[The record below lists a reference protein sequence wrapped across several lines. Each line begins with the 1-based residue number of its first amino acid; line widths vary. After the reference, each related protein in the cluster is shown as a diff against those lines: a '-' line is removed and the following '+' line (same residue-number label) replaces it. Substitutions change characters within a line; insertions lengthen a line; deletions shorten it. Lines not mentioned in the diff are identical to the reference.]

1 MKNIEKLCLKWNDF
15 QANLSS
21 AFERFRNDLDFAD
34 VTLAS
39 DDGKQFETH
48 KMILASS
55 SPFFMEV
62 LRKNKHPHPLI
73 YMRGVKAE
81 ELLAMLDFLY
91 FGEAS
96 VNQESLEVFLGLA
109 EELELKGLT
118 NTSWSNNQDYETK
131 PPPTENNFEQKIHEV
146 ESFSYVRRPLVECNR
161 NTETK
166 SSSVAMVSVD
176 THPLDEQ
183 VKSMM
188 RDTGN
193 KMTYGNKSRK
203 LFACNVCEKE
213 GDYTNT
219 KTHIEAKHIASN
231 ITYTC
236 DICGKSS
243 RSRDGLRQHK
253 SKEHSR

>member
-1 MKNIEKLCLKWNDF
+1 MKTIEKLCLKWNNF
-15 QANLSS
+15 QANLYS
-21 AFERFRNDLDFAD
+21 AFGRFRDDLDFAD

-48 KMILASS
+48 KIILASS

-62 LRKNKHPHPLI
+62 LTKNKHPHPLI

-96 VNQESLEVFLGLA
+96 VNEERVEVFLGLA

-118 NTSWSNNQDYETK
+118 NSSGSNNQDYETR
-131 PPPTENNFEQKIHEV
+131 PPLTENIIEQKKHQL
-146 ESFSYVRRPLVECNR
+146 ESTLNVQRPLVEYK
-161 NTETK
+161 TETK
-166 SSSVAMVSVD
+166 ISSDAMVSVD
-176 THPLDEQ
+176 THQLDEQ

-188 RDTGN
+188 SDTGN
-193 KMTYGNKSRK
+193 KMTYGNQSKK
-203 LFACNVCEKE
+203 VFACKVCGKE
-213 GDYTNT
+213 SDYTNT

-231 ITYTC
+231 INHTC